1 MINKT
6 RIAIV
11 PARKGSKRIK
21 DKNIKNF
28 AGKPMIQHILSS
40 AVNANLFE
48 VIHVSTDCPNI
59 ASIANEVGGSTDF
72 LRPSSLAADDTPLL
86 DVLQFVVKAYEKLGM
101 PFDEVWL
108 LMACTPL
115 LTADDLID
123 IASYFDK
130 MLKKQDTGVLKML
143 STGKFPAPVEWAYQ
157 LTDSQFL
164 VARNPSKIKMS
175 SQFLEESYF
184 DAGAFC
190 IYSKNALKSENT
202 SGYSSKYIP
211 YFLPRHKCI
220 DIDNEDDWNE
230 ALEIY
235 ELLNNSKD

>member
-11 PARKGSKRIK
+11 PSRKGSKRIK

-28 AGKPMIQHILSS
+28 SGKPIIQYILNS
-40 AVNANLFE
+40 AANANLFE

-72 LRPSSLAADDTPLL
+72 LRPSSLADDNTPLL
-86 DVLQFVVKAYEKLGM
+86 DVLRFVVKEYEKIGKT
-101 PFDEVWL
+101 FDEVWM
-108 LMACTPL
+108 LMACSPL
-115 LTADDLID
+115 LTSDDLIN
-123 IASYFDK
+123 IASYFDR
-130 MLKKQDTGVLKML
+130 MLKKQNTDSLKML
-143 STGKFPAPVEWAYQ
+143 STGKFPAPVEWAYKMSE
-157 LTDSQFL
+157 DQFL
-164 VARNPSKIKMS
+164 VARNPSKIKLS

-190 IYSKNALKSENT
+190 IYSINALNSENT

-235 ELLNNSKD
+235 ELLNNS